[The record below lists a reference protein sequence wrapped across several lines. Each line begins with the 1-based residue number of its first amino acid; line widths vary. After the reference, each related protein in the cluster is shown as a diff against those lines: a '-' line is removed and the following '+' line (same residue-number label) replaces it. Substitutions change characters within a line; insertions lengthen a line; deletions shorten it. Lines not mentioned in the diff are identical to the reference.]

1 MANFKGI
8 VYLSEEQY
16 MQMYDAKTLD
26 ENTQY
31 VTPDTQQG
39 AGDAYTKAETDEL
52 LQSVENKI
60 PTKTS
65 ELENDSNFVTDED
78 LANIQVSVPVRN
90 FMEV

>member
-1 MANFKGI
+1 MDNFNGI

-16 MQMYDAKTLD
+16 REKFNAKTLD

-31 VTPDTQQG
+31 ETPQDPV
-39 AGDAYTKAETDEL
+39 YTKDETDALLEEL
-52 LQSVENKI
+52 ASKIKI

-65 ELENDSNFVTDED
+65 ELENDSNFVTSEE

-90 FMEV
+90 FIEV